1 MGRAFSKEL
10 DHMEHTLVWSTSV
23 GLSPAASVFIKA
35 SDLYVVIGS
44 GGSFTT
50 ATALAS
56 IKSEV
61 HDGIALAMTPLQYL
75 QRAETLPTHEV
86 LLISAEGKNQDILHS
101 ARKAQAIANGCSA
114 LTFSRAS
121 PLSAILD
128 EVDPK
133 RVFYFD
139 PPWKKDGYLATN
151 SLLASLILG
160 FRIIGLNVD
169 AHILSAFFH
178 FYRTTDRLDQLA
190 SQVVKTRKLLA
201 LHGNHGLVAAVD
213 LESKLSEA
221 AFAFTQIA
229 DLRQFAHGRHIQLD
243 KGEEAAPVIAFISSH
258 EEALWHASR
267 TAIPSEVVVTE
278 CALPADSATA
288 AITGLLIVMALVEK
302 IAAILRQDPGQP
314 VVPEFARRIYALD
327 TAKLLPIPSSTDTNP
342 KLAALEALAGRNA
355 AIKAGARYIERL
367 KSARFSG
374 LVLDFD
380 GTTCET
386 SRRERGLDERLTPIV
401 TNLLQ
406 NGLAIAF
413 ASGRGDSLHENLR
426 NRLPPE
432 TWSQCVLGCYSG
444 SLIVSLAHQWP
455 PNQTDPEVLNFQ
467 TQLKSL
473 GFCPENGFKLSARA
487 AQLTIRP
494 VKEDRVDPLFVL
506 CSNLVSGH
514 QGWRVFRSSHS
525 VDVLAPTASKNAV
538 VLALAKK
545 LEVDPLSEICRIGD
559 RGEPSG
565 NDSELLREGLG
576 LSVDGVSNDPDACWL
591 FGEPTLGPVERAA
604 SYLGSLI
611 VREGKA
617 RFDERMLERWQ
628 KQLV

>member
-1 MGRAFSKEL
+1 MGRAFSVEL
-10 DHMEHTLVWSTSV
+10 DHMEHTLMWSTSV
-23 GLSPAASVFIKA
+23 DLPPAASVLMKA

-56 IKSEV
+56 IKSEA
-61 HDGIALAMTPLQYL
+61 HHGIALAMTPLQYV
-75 QRAETLPTHEV
+75 QRAETLPPHEV
-86 LLISAEGKNQDILHS
+86 LLISAEGKNRDILHA
-101 ARKAQAIANGCSA
+101 ARKALAIANGCSA

-121 PLSAILD
+121 PLTVIID
-128 EVDPK
+128 EVDPA

-139 PPWKKDGYLATN
+139 PPWEKDGYLATN
-151 SLLASLILG
+151 SLLASVILG
-160 FRIIGLNVD
+160 FRILGLNVD
-169 AHILSAFFH
+169 ARILPAFLH
-178 FYRTTDRLDQLA
+178 FYRTTDRLDQLV
-190 SQVVKTRKLLA
+190 SQIARTRKLLA

-243 KGEEAAPVIAFISSH
+243 KGDEAAPVIAFISSH

-267 TAIPSEVVVTE
+267 MAIPSEVVVTE

-288 AITGLLIVMALVEK
+288 AVSGLLIVMALVEK
-302 IAAILRQDPGQP
+302 VATILRQDPGQP
-314 VVPEFARRIYALD
+314 VVPEFARRIHALD
-327 TAKLLPIPSSTDTNP
+327 TAKLLPIRSSTGTNP
-342 KLAALEALAGRNA
+342 KLAALGALAGRNA
-355 AIKAGARYIERL
+355 AIQAGARYIERL

-380 GTTCET
+380 GTMCET
-386 SRRERGLDERLTPIV
+386 SRREQGLDERLTPIV

-406 NGLAIAF
+406 NGLTIAF

-444 SLIVSLAHQWP
+444 SLILSLAHQWP
-455 PNQTDPEVLNFQ
+455 SNPTDPQVANFQ
-467 TQLKSL
+467 TQLESL
-473 GFCPENGFKLSARA
+473 GVRPENGFKLSSRA

-494 VKEDRVDPLFVL
+494 VKKDGVDPLFTL
-506 CSNLVSGH
+506 CSSLVSGH
-514 QGWRVFRSSHS
+514 QGWRVFRSAHS
-525 VDVLAPTASKNAV
+525 VDVLAPTAAKNAV
-538 VLALAKK
+538 VLALAEK
-545 LEVDPLSEICRIGD
+545 LEVDPLAEVCRIGD

-565 NDSELLREGLG
+565 NDSELLAEGLG

-591 FGEPTLGPVERAA
+591 FGEPTLGPVERTAN
-604 SYLGSLI
+604 YLGSLI
-611 VREGKA
+611 MREGKA
-617 RFDERMLERWQ
+617 RFDERVLERWQ